1 MNSGSV
7 SGIIINGRIASWS
20 TYRVFSNRCEYDIV
34 GRALDDIAL
43 MEAETGS
50 QGILDA
56 ILRNACWSDD
66 RKRLHTLLRKV
77 EEKRHDS
84 KRRNSKKD
92 EDAGGEPLPQWSG
105 DWQKARGQLV
115 TEDLKWIERA
125 RAHGLPVEFETKQWA
140 RVPRDQRTCECGA
153 KKGDCEHAIEHC
165 PIFEKDRRK
174 TRIRLRELGLRC
186 DSIWALVK
194 KAGGPMKDAI
204 DPIEQKRKVLMEISA
219 YIGRIAL

>member
-1 MNSGSV
+1 M
-7 SGIIINGRIASWS
+7 
-20 TYRVFSNRCEYDIV
+20 FSYRCEYDIV

-125 RAHGLPVEFETKQWA
+125 RTHGLPVEFETKRWA
-140 RVPRDQRTCECGA
+140 RVPRHQRTCECGA

-174 TRIRLRELGLRC
+174 TKIRLRELGLRC

-204 DPIEQKRKVLMEISA
+204 DPIEQKRKVLM
-219 YIGRIAL
+219 